1 MKTIKLSL
9 AAAMAAAVATT
20 GASANMLE
28 EIISNPQLDIE
39 IRPRYEYVD
48 VSNNDRDSAKALTV
62 RTAIGVKGGLLGVD
76 GLNFQLQGMSV
87 DNFGW
92 VTDYDGKTSGNP
104 KYEVVADPAQARM
117 TQANISY
124 TYEGFTGIFGRKM
137 VVLDDARFIGNVG
150 WRQMPQTYD
159 LVAGIYNWEGLNLLA
174 AYVTRVNTVVESSFA
189 TESVLLHANYTFMPE
204 LKVTVF
210 DYMIENFADQ
220 PGIMADGTFD
230 LNDFKIKYH
239 AAYAAQTDP
248 SFDSDK
254 NAYVASTKPGIVPA
268 KPGDLNQDAS
278 YYKLAADVMWQGLT
292 AGMYYELL
300 SAADKNNGVYSGNA
314 FNTPLAT
321 LHAHNGWADMW
332 LGTPTQGLE
341 DLAFKLG
348 YNFGEYGKILGVYH
362 IFSSDDEVLLT
373 NGQKSDDLG
382 DEIDVA
388 YNYQITK
395 GLGLLLKAAWYS
407 AGDVQSYYKNNVVDP
422 NQEAALHD
430 TDKYWVQLD
439 YKFHTGF

>member
-9 AAAMAAAVATT
+9 AAVMAATVATT
-20 GASANMLE
+20 GASASMLE

-48 VSNNDRDSAKALTV
+48 VSDNGKDSAKALTV
-62 RTAIGVKGGLLGVD
+62 RTAVGVKMGLFGVD
-76 GLNFQLQGMSV
+76 GLNAQLQGMSV

-92 VTDYDGKTSGNP
+92 ITDYNGKTSGNP
-104 KYEVVADPAQARM
+104 DYEVVADPAQARM

-159 LVAGIYNWEGLNLLA
+159 LVAGLYNWEGLNLLA
-174 AYVTRVNTVVESSFA
+174 AYVTRVNTVVEKSFA
-189 TESVLLHANYTFMPE
+189 TESLLLHADYKFMPE

-220 PGIMADGTFD
+220 PGIMATGTFD
-230 LNDFKIKYH
+230 LDTVKVKYK

-248 SFDSDK
+248 SFTSDK
-254 NAYVASTKPGIVPA
+254 NAYVAATLPGSAPA
-268 KPGDLNQDAS
+268 KPGDLSQDAS
-278 YYKLAADVMWQGLT
+278 YYKVGADVVWNALT
-292 AGMYYELL
+292 VGAYYELL
-300 SAADKNNGVYSGNA
+300 GAADKNNGVYSGNA

-332 LGTPTQGLE
+332 LATPAQGLE
-341 DLAFKLG
+341 DVGIKLA

-362 IFSSDDEVLLT
+362 IFSSDDDVVDT
-373 NGQKSDDLG
+373 ATGASSDDLG
-382 DEIDVA
+382 SEFDVA
-388 YNYQITK
+388 YNYKITQ
-395 GLGLLLKAAWYS
+395 GLGLLLKGAWYS
-407 AGDVQSYYKNNVVDP
+407 AGDQTVENV
-422 NQEAALHD
+422 LGKHD

-439 YKFHTGF
+439 YKFHSEL